1 MGPDFSTLD
10 ERIQQ
15 SFMEFLG
22 DIGINE
28 ETGSFIEVMSFDKDQ
43 RLYLNWLKNVKNFLV

>member
-22 DIGINE
+22 DVGINE